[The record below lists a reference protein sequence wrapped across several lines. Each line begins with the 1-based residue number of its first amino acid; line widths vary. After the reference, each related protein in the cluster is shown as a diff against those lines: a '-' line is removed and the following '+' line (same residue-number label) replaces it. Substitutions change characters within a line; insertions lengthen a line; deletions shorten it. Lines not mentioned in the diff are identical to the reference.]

1 MCYSINMEKIMKVLI
16 YDNKGKDV
24 GGKHLKN
31 LISLLVDYK
40 IEYEILEDNQL
51 QVSASADALF
61 VLGGD
66 GTILYLTEF
75 ASKNSIPIIG
85 INAGKL
91 GFLSEFE
98 PNEMQKAIE
107 CLLND
112 LLIRDE
118 RATMK
123 ISYNDKIYYALNDV
137 YLQRIFTDHIGGMI
151 IDINVYLDGDRV
163 SMFKG
168 DGIIVST
175 PTGSTAYSLS
185 AGGPILAP
193 KMNAFVVTPIAP
205 HCINYKPIVFSSRSR
220 CDVVMDGRTSA
231 GLFIDG
237 TYIDKLAKGDSVTI
251 TKSEKSLVFL
261 RKTDFNF
268 FKRLNIK
275 LKNNFD
281 G

>member
-1 MCYSINMEKIMKVLI
+1 MKVLI
-16 YDNKGKDV
+16 YDNKGKDI
-24 GGKHLKN
+24 GGVHLKN
-31 LISLLVDYK
+31 LID
-40 IEYEILEDNQL
+40 ILERSNIDYNVIVDERL
-51 QVSASADALF
+51 DKPETADALF

-66 GTILYLTEF
+66 GTILFLTEF
-75 ASKNSIPIIG
+75 ASKNNIPLIG

-98 PNEMQKAIE
+98 TDEMQVAV
-107 CLLND
+107 D
-112 LLIRDE
+112 LLLKGDLCKDE

-123 ISYNDKIYYALNDV
+123 ISYENKSFYALNDV
-137 YLQRIFTDHIGGMI
+137 YIQRIFTDTTGGMI
-151 IDINVYLDGDRV
+151 IDINVSIDGDIV

-220 CDVVMDGRTSA
+220 CDVCMDGRTSA

-237 TYIDKLAKGDSVTI
+237 AYIGKLKKGDSFTI
-251 TKSEKSLVFL
+251 TKSENPIVFL
-261 RKTDFNF
+261 RKADFNF
-268 FKRLNIK
+268 YKRLNKK

>member
-1 MCYSINMEKIMKVLI
+1 MKALI
-16 YDNKGKDV
+16 YDNKGKDK
-24 GGKHLKN
+24 GGLWLAKLQD
-31 LISLLVDYK
+31 LLTK
-40 IEYEILEDNQL
+40 EGIEFSVIEDKDL
-51 QVSASADALF
+51 STSQVADALF

-66 GTILYLTEF
+66 GTILFMTEF

-91 GFLSEFE
+91 GFLTEFE
-98 PNEMQKAIE
+98 TYEMQNAVE
-107 CLLND
+107 CFKNKTLYH
-112 LLIRDE
+112 DE

-123 ISYNDKIYYALNDV
+123 ITYKNKVYYALNDV
-137 YLQRIFTDHIGGMI
+137 FLQRIYDDKNGSMI
-151 IDINVYLDGDRV
+151 VDINVDIDGDRV
-163 SMFKG
+163 SKFKG

-193 KMNAFVVTPIAP
+193 KMNAFVITPIAA
-205 HCINYKPIVFSSRSR
+205 HCLNHKPIVFSSRSI
-220 CDVVMDGRTSA
+220 CDVSIDGRSMA

-237 TYIDKLAKGDSVTI
+237 NYIDNMYPGDSFTINKNLHSVT
-251 TKSEKSLVFL
+251 FL

-268 FKRLNIK
+268 YKRLARK
-275 LKNNFD
+275 LNNNFE